1 MGERRRSFLFLQM
14 HYWIISSDY
23 SGCLILRLY
32 EQHCSDELGRVVF
45 HPCSLIVFFK
55 CGRVT
60 SCIFCGFV
68 CVCIGGCIARLVVYR
83 NLDGCMTLLGVVL
96 LGLLK
101 IDKVGVA
108 RLHAYSCHCLVIY
121 FAGA

>member
-1 MGERRRSFLFLQM
+1 M
-14 HYWIISSDY
+14 
-23 SGCLILRLY
+23 
-32 EQHCSDELGRVVF
+32 
-45 HPCSLIVFFK
+45 
-55 CGRVT
+55 
-60 SCIFCGFV
+60 
-68 CVCIGGCIARLVVYR
+68 CIGGCIARLVVYR
-83 NLDGCMTLLGVVL
+83 NLDGRMTLLGVVL